1 MGCSCKDK
9 SKTNTPTPLQ
19 TVVVNSVVEIV
30 EQPPYTAKEVIRVKD
45 FFNNRFK
52 TEEERN
58 FAIEWNKQYFEP
70 QLQGYCDA
78 SCMARIEKRA
88 HHAYEKI
95 MLYEQSKK
103 SNRKTKKNS

>member
-1 MGCSCKDK
+1 MCNCKNK
-9 SKTNTPTPLQ
+9 AETKPAIQ
-19 TVVVNSVVEIV
+19 TIVVNNTVEIV

-45 FFNNRFK
+45 YFNNRFK

-58 FAIEWNKQYFEP
+58 FIIEWNKQYFEP
-70 QLQGYCDA
+70 QQEGYCDQV
-78 SCMARIEKRA
+78 CLDRIKRRA
-88 HHAYEKI
+88 EHAYEKI